1 MRSCAKQLV
10 LVYRLEFNM
19 IYWSLKVKYH
29 SFPSCSLYLQFM
41 ALRNTAT
48 DFGSPEVD
56 KNGNISVYRLP
67 FFLMMVSI
75 DRSRRALS
83 IDILTAK
90 N

>member
-1 MRSCAKQLV
+1 
-10 LVYRLEFNM
+10 
-19 IYWSLKVKYH
+19 
-29 SFPSCSLYLQFM
+29 M

-67 FFLMMVSI
+67 FFLMMVPI

-83 IDILTAK
+83 IDILIAK